1 MLGST
6 DGAFVDFL
14 LAGSDDAVGDFADH
28 FLEHHA
34 DVAAGAEIAGGD
46 VFHALGVGRQL
57 VAFTEAVAAGVVGV
71 VNGDGVASELAH
83 DGEAGDIRGAVTEI
97 DHEKGSKRGREKGS

>member
-14 LAGSDDAVGDFADH
+14 LAGFDDAVGDFADH

-34 DVAAGAEIAGGD
+34 DMVATKGLMTEEECDASSSPSVPALLNAPSTSEIS
-46 VFHALGVGRQL
+46 FH
-57 VAFTEAVAAGVVGV
+57 VARPLFP
-71 VNGDGVASELAH
+71 
-83 DGEAGDIRGAVTEI
+83 
-97 DHEKGSKRGREKGS
+97 